1 MSLLARLDLHP
12 GQEFLMQAAEAA
24 WQYLDEQG
32 RPAATAHIV
41 VPTAAQIPATRQALQ
56 AAATKVGRAGLLPRI
71 LTLGHWLL
79 DVPPLPEDPMPR
91 THLTRLLTVQQAIRS
106 QAWLQQVFGLHGEG
120 AAWGLAQTMLAVG
133 DELSRRWLT
142 LDAAWA
148 GAVAGDD
155 ENYEARLDAALA
167 IGYDTLAERFLGEES
182 RIVMAFW
189 RTLADRADPV
199 PVRLQGMARL
209 AEQVDGP
216 VIWLAPTPPENAE
229 QAWLERLAQ
238 RVPVL
243 QVGYAWH
250 AGPASNETVPAS
262 LATLLQTWPECRT
275 DGPAAQD
282 EDAENGAG
290 AAATGMPPTDDA
302 SLPVPAIRLCGAAR
316 FEDEALMAAQ
326 TLVGWLN
333 DGRKQL
339 ALVAHD
345 RVVARRVRALLAR
358 AGAPVSDETGWKL
371 STTRAAAALMR
382 WFDIVVTGGDTLALL
397 DFLKSPYC
405 LPAMDG
411 RSQRIAALEALIR
424 RYGVTGGWARL
435 KQVAQRDG
443 LRASGGADG
452 DADGDAAIAAP
463 AVSPVEELIALLADE
478 ASRWADPGKRP
489 LGAWLALAEQTFDRF
504 DMRAALV
511 ADEAGRQL
519 LECLRRLGLR
529 GDAVQMASVTLSL
542 AEWRAL
548 IGVVLESE
556 VFKEPAPAGDCRIV
570 VLPLNGAR
578 MRRFD
583 GVVVVGCDDSQL
595 PSAAPELM
603 FLSNA
608 VRRELGLADR
618 EERFAQQARDL
629 AEVLLNNAEVVL
641 TWQRTGSQG
650 EPRALS
656 GWLQRLAQRYAAQGV
671 TLATKATMPVLTT
684 RAAPQTMPQPVAPA
698 LVPNRLSA
706 AGYQALRRCPYQ
718 FFATRML
725 RLAELD
731 EPTEQ
736 LEKRA
741 VGELLHAT
749 LLRYHQAVA
758 DAPAD
763 HASDAG
769 RLALLTAISREVFQA
784 LLTYDGNVLP
794 FYHRWEQVMP
804 GYVAWQRER
813 EAAGWQWQAG
823 EAARAREMMLD
834 DGYVLTVHGRLDRLD
849 RHRDGTLAVL
859 DYKTQPLRV
868 LRDKPDEIFE
878 DCQLAFYGLLEPEVS
893 QGAWV
898 ALENSERDGTDA
910 QRAVDLPDYASIVD
924 WLARQLGEDIVRLRA
939 GEPLP
944 AFGDEAAC
952 RYCEARGLCRKGF
965 WEGTA

>member
-1 MSLLARLDLHP
+1 MSLLTTRDIQP
-12 GQEFLMQAAEAA
+12 GRGFLERAAEVA
-24 WQYLDEQG
+24 WQYLEAQDQ
-32 RPAATAHIV
+32 PAAAAHVV

-56 AAATKVGRAGLLPRI
+56 AVAARSGRAGLLPRI

-79 DVPPLPEDPMPR
+79 DVPPLPDDPLPR

-106 QAWLQQVFGLHGEG
+106 QSWLQQIFGLQGEG
-120 AAWGLAQTMLAVG
+120 AAWGLAQTMLTVG

-148 GAVAGDD
+148 GAAEDD
-155 ENYEARLDAALA
+155 ADYETRLQAALA
-167 IGYDTLAERFLGEES
+167 VGYDTLAERFLGEES

-216 VIWLAPTPPENAE
+216 VIWLAPTPPEHAE

-243 QVGYAWH
+243 QIGYAWH
-250 AGPASNETVPAS
+250 ADVSNETTPSQAS
-262 LATLLQTWPECRT
+262 VTELATLLQAWPECRT
-275 DGPAAQD
+275 DAAEVREAPAH
-282 EDAENGAG
+282 AEADHG
-290 AAATGMPPTDDA
+290 AAGVSQGDEPPWPA
-302 SLPVPAIRLCGAAR
+302 PAIRLCGAAR

-326 TLVGWLN
+326 TLVNWLN
-333 DGRKQL
+333 EGRKQL

-382 WFDIVVTGGDTLALL
+382 WFDIVVTGGDSQALL

-405 LPAMDG
+405 LPAMEG
-411 RSQRIAALEALIR
+411 RSQRIGALEALIR

-435 KQVAQRDG
+435 KQVAERDSQYADPG
-443 LRASGGADG
+443 AGHTTGEAPQQAS
-452 DADGDAAIAAP
+452 
-463 AVSPVEELIALLADE
+463 AVQELIAQLADE
-478 ASRWADPGKRP
+478 ASRWVDPGKRP
-489 LGAWLALAEQTFDRF
+489 LGAWLALAEQTFDHF

-578 MRRFD
+578 MRRFE
-583 GVVVVGCDDSQL
+583 GVVVVGCDDGQL

-618 EERFAQQARDL
+618 EARFAQQARDL

-656 GWLQRLAQRYAAQGV
+656 GWLQRLAQRYAAHGV
-671 TLATKATMPVLTT
+671 TLAAKVALPVLTT
-684 RAAPQTMPQPVAPA
+684 RATPQKMPQPIAPT

-731 EPTEQ
+731 EPSEQ

-758 DAPAD
+758 EAPAD
-763 HASDAG
+763 HAGDAE
-769 RLALLTAISREVFQA
+769 RLALLTAISREVFQS

-813 EAAGWQWQAG
+813 EAQGWQWQAG
-823 EAARAREMMLD
+823 EVVRAREMTLD
-834 DGYVLTVHGRLDRLD
+834 DGHILTLHGRLDRLD
-849 RHRDGTLAVL
+849 RQRDGTLAVL

-878 DCQLAFYGLLEPEVS
+878 DCQLAFYGLLEPDVAE
-893 QGAWV
+893 GAWV
-898 ALENSERDGTDA
+898 ALENSERDGMDVN
-910 QRAVDLPDYASIVD
+910 RAVELPGYATIVD

>member
-1 MSLLARLDLHP
+1 MSLLATLDLPP
-12 GQEFLMQAAEAA
+12 GRAFLAQAAEAA
-24 WQYLDEQG
+24 WHYLDAQDQ
-32 RPAATAHIV
+32 PAAAAHVV

-56 AAATKVGRAGLLPRI
+56 AAAAGAGRAGLLPRI

-79 DVPPLPEDPMPR
+79 DVPPLPGDPAPR

-148 GAVAGDD
+148 GADAGDQMD
-155 ENYEARLDAALA
+155 YEMRLEAALGV
-167 IGYDTLAERFLGEES
+167 GYDTLAERFLGEES

-189 RTLADRADPV
+189 RMLADRGDPV

-216 VIWLAPTPPENAE
+216 VIWLAPTPPEDAE
-229 QAWLERLAQ
+229 QMWLERLAQ

-243 QVGYAWH
+243 RIGYAWH
-250 AGPASNETVPAS
+250 VGTTSSEAAQAPT
-262 LATLLQTWPECRT
+262 TLTTILQAWPEC
-275 DGPAAQD
+275 G
-282 EDAENGAG
+282 
-290 AAATGMPPTDDA
+290 TDDVVSRDDA
-302 SLPVPAIRLCGAAR
+302 CDAARQAGSGTDDGAPRPTPPIRLCGAAR

-326 TLVGWLN
+326 TLVNWLN
-333 DGRKQL
+333 EGRKQL

-345 RVVARRVRALLAR
+345 RIVARRVRALLAR

-382 WFDIVVTGGDTLALL
+382 WFDVVVTGGDSLALL

-411 RSQRIAALEALIR
+411 RSQRIGALEALIR

-443 LRASGGADG
+443 QHGGTG
-452 DADGDAAIAAP
+452 GDAAVDAAMP
-463 AVSPVEELIALLADE
+463 AISPAQDLIARLADE
-478 ASRWADPGKRP
+478 AERWAGPGKRP

-578 MRRFD
+578 MRCFD
-583 GVVVVGCDDSQL
+583 GVVVVGCDDGQL

-618 EERFAQQARDL
+618 EARFAQQARDL

-641 TWQRTGSQG
+641 TWQRAGNQG

-656 GWLQRLAQRYAAQGV
+656 GWLQRLEQRYAAHGV
-671 TLATKATMPVLTT
+671 TLAAKVAMPMLMTE
-684 RAAPQTMPQPVAPA
+684 AKPQMMPQPVAPT
-698 LVPNRLSA
+698 LVPDRLSA

-749 LLRYHQAVA
+749 LLRYHQMVA
-758 DAPAD
+758 EAPAE
-763 HASDAG
+763 HAGDAE
-769 RLALLTAISREVFQA
+769 RLALLASISREVFQA

-813 EAAGWQWQAG
+813 EAQGWQWQAG
-823 EAARAREMMLD
+823 EVARARELMLD
-834 DGYVLTVHGRLDRLD
+834 DGHVLTVHGRLDRLD
-849 RHRDGTLAVL
+849 RQRDGTLAVL

-868 LRDKPDEIFE
+868 LRNKPEEIFE
-878 DCQLAFYGLLEPEVS
+878 DCQLAFYGLLEPDVS

-898 ALENSERDGTDA
+898 ALENSERDGADTE
-910 QRAVDLPDYASIVD
+910 RAVELPDYTSIVD

-965 WEGTA
+965 WEGMA